1 MNSDIENDDDDGAG
15 TDADDDHDDDNVDDD
30 KSTDEDERVVKRPRL
45 ERSPSPQVPPAPP
58 STPASLMEAR
68 TPHGPIPLIPYIQ
81 NADVLERDQL
91 MRGELATPAPTR
103 PAAVPESSKPKLDD
117 FHHWVV
123 GPRYQLV
130 RMLGRGSYGQVAQA
144 KDTWDDN
151 KFVAIKRIAGAF
163 DQEVDAV
170 RLYREIHILRRLRGH
185 DCIIRLLNVIEPTA
199 LEDFKDLY
207 LVFEC
212 ELGEKL
218 DTFRRC
224 WI

>member
-58 STPASLMEAR
+58 STPASLMEA
-68 TPHGPIPLIPYIQ
+68 HGPIPLIPYIQ